1 MTRLR
6 RQGAG
11 ATHDVHDMHDVVMNH
26 VVDDHAADLQG
37 TVFDGTTG
45 YRPFGESYG
54 DASGRGCRHRRGRR
68 DQRVLPQLG
77 QPLTDSDDPLR
88 PPC

>member
-26 VVDDHAADLQG
+26 VVDEHTADLQR
-37 TVFDGTTG
+37 TILDGTTG
-45 YRPFGESYG
+45 YGPFGEGYG
-54 DASGRGCRHRRGRR
+54 DASGRGCRHRCGRG
-68 DQRVLPQLG
+68 DQRVLPQFR
-77 QPLTDSDDPLR
+77 QPLTNGDQPLR
-88 PPC
+88 PSR